1 MADLFRSEHTLNHAL
16 HLSLNYLS
24 HQVSIYKN
32 EENNPPA
39 FPSTALYH
47 QGENDHLICEDEGVY
62 M

>member
-1 MADLFRSEHTLNHAL
+1 MADLFRSGHTLNHAL

-24 HQVSIYKN
+24 HQVSKH

-47 QGENDHLICEDEGVY
+47 QGGNDRLICLICLIYLD
-62 M
+62 